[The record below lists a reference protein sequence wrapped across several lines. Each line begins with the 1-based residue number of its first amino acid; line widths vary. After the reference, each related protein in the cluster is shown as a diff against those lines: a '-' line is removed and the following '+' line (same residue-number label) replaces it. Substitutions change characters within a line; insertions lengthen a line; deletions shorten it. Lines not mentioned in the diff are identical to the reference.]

1 MRQFGGHFQGL
12 CHTLLKLCGKVSFT
26 LSNLKVSQQIE
37 EKIAYFE
44 KEFRSFFHF
53 QTKLMI

>member
-12 CHTLLKLCGKVSFT
+12 CHILKLCGKVSFT
-26 LSNLKVSQQIE
+26 LSNLKLSQQIE

-44 KEFRSFFHF
+44 KEFRSSSIFRPS
-53 QTKLMI
+53 